1 MIFTFLGL
9 ILIIYSFINFKK
21 AFLWFL
27 VFKLFLVTNIAVVA
41 VPGLPLFT
49 LELFLTMVF
58 FIQYYRLRKK
68 VTMKVDFPY
77 KKPMT
82 FLLISWALS
91 TIFAYIGFIGAF
103 SQFLKSVF
111 QQIIFIWMLWDLID
125 VKKDLG
131 FILKWF
137 TIAFFFICVY
147 GFYEHQIQSNPLM
160 EYEVSLMGDSDRAID
175 WTYDADVERGYRT
188 QSVFEHAIG
197 AGVNWALYI
206 VFILSLYIN
215 YKYPIKYMKLSFLT
229 VLLSLMCL
237 FFTNSRGPIVFL
249 MLSGMSLINLKNKR
263 GYLFIVGIAISFIIL
278 LPYLSEYTDN
288 ILSIFDSKVQ
298 KQVGGSNAEMRFMQ
312 MNAATELMKESPI
325 VGWGYKFMNVFNNS
339 LTAALLGL
347 ESMWIRIMVQFG
359 IIGIIANVYYAYYSL
374 IKIPK
379 LFHSKSVFYISLAYW
394 VTASLTS
401 VPGMLYYLYF
411 LILIIFIKFS
421 PTYMKMTRAY
431 GK

>member
-1 MIFTFLGL
+1 MIFTIIGI

-27 VFKLFLVTNIAVVA
+27 VFKLFLVTNITVVA

-49 LELFLTMVF
+49 LELFLTIIF
-58 FIQYYRLRKK
+58 FIQFYRTRKRVSEYVK
-68 VTMKVDFPY
+68 FPY
-77 KKPMT
+77 KRPMI
-82 FLLISWALS
+82 FILVSWALS

-103 SQFLKSVF
+103 SQFLKDIF
-111 QQIIFIWMLWDLID
+111 QQIIFIWMLWELID

-147 GFYEHQIQSNPLM
+147 GFYEHQIQSNPLV
-160 EYEVSLMGDSDRAID
+160 EYEASLIGDSDRAIN
-175 WTYDADVERGYRT
+175 WTYDADIERGYRT

-197 AGVNWALYI
+197 AGINWAMYI

-215 YKYPIKYMKLSFLT
+215 YKYPIKYKKLAFLT
-229 VLLSLMCL
+229 VLLSVMCL
-237 FFTNSRGPIVFL
+237 LFTNSRGPIVFL
-249 MLSGMSLINLKNKR
+249 MLSGLSLVNLKNKR
-263 GYLFIVGIAISFIIL
+263 VYLFIICVVISIVIL
-278 LPYLSEYTDN
+278 FPYLSEYTDN

-298 KQVGGSNAEMRFMQ
+298 KRVGGSNAEMRLMQ
-312 MNAATELMKESPI
+312 MNAAVELMNESPI
-325 VGWGYKFMNVFNNS
+325 VGWGFKFMNVLDNS

-359 IIGIIANVYYAYYSL
+359 IIGIIANAYFAYYSL

-394 VTASLTS
+394 ITASLTS

-411 LILIIFIKFS
+411 LILIIFIKLS
-421 PTYMKMTRAY
+421 PTYMKMTSEY